1 MTTKDLH
8 ILSET
13 IAGLAGLGERPA
25 EFEDGEKFR
34 APLDD
39 ENGVWLAY
47 NVDAERWVLS
57 ADASLSTASEDDAA
71 EAAERLLRMSFDSR
85 YTTASIG
92 AIDSEGRLCCAV
104 VLQQLPGEATE
115 VERLVERLRN
125 AVDGFG
131 DGHERTNPAHVAA
144 EPQAFASNWIRA

>member
-57 ADASLSTASEDDAA
+57 ADASLSAASEDDAA

-85 YTTASIG
+85 YTAGHVG
-92 AIDSEGRLCCAV
+92 AIDPDGRLCCAV
-104 VLQQLPGEATE
+104 ALQQLPGEASE
-115 VERLVERLRN
+115 AEQLMERLRN
-125 AVDGFG
+125 AIDGFG
-131 DGHERTNPAHVAA
+131 HGHEQANPAHVAD
-144 EPQAFASNWIRA
+144 EPETFASNWIRA